1 MWVVRA
7 PPSFTGP
14 NRTLFVGGA
23 ETLRRISLAQ
33 SSLQLLMYALR
44 TPSMRRPHQLQSG
57 CEDRAAMFDPWHTRC
72 YTLRCA
78 AARGIQSQPVVQML
92 YPLPPKSSLITYG
105 RNGGD
110 APLPLKTL
118 RGWGTG

>member
-1 MWVVRA
+1 
-7 PPSFTGP
+7 
-14 NRTLFVGGA
+14 
-23 ETLRRISLAQ
+23 
-33 SSLQLLMYALR
+33 
-44 TPSMRRPHQLQSG
+44 
-57 CEDRAAMFDPWHTRC
+57 MFDPWHTRC

-78 AARGIQSQPVVQML
+78 AVRGIQSQPVVQML

-110 APLPLKTL
+110 ASLPLKTL